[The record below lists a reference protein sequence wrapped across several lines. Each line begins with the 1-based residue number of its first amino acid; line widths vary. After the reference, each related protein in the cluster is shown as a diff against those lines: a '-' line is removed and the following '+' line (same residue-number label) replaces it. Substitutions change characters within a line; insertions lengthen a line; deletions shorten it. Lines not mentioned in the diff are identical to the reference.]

1 MRLPVIFLALSL
13 IARPVAAVAAVAE
26 QESDPLPSA
35 SAAPSPS
42 SSPSPSPSPSPSSS
56 MVSPIATAAAGAEV
70 DALAGPQP
78 FSGDPGWRASVLAG
92 AGAVMLNT
100 AGGQHL
106 WTPELSL
113 QGALRITDVASART
127 VVDFAWRRDGTSEIW
142 VDNTYTVL
150 TQRLD
155 LTLGT
160 DRAQFFA
167 GAGPCA
173 ILTST
178 RLHGPGRNVHANE
191 IYPGVSY
198 GLGLRW
204 MMRRLPMALDFG
216 GQQRERRHDF
226 RMSIAIGAPVVRSGA
241 R

>member
-1 MRLPVIFLALSL
+1 MRLPVIALLVLLLSTT
-13 IARPVAAVAAVAE
+13 AYADE
-26 QESDPLPSA
+26 QEMEEDL
-35 SAAPSPS
+35 
-42 SSPSPSPSPSPSSS
+42 
-56 MVSPIATAAAGAEV
+56 
-70 DALAGPQP
+70 GPQP
-78 FSGDPGWRASVLAG
+78 LSGDPGWNVAVLGG

-113 QGALRITDVASART
+113 QAAVRLRDVASLRT
-127 VVDFAWRRDGTSEIW
+127 VVDFAWRRDGTSEIYI
-142 VDNTYTVL
+142 DNTYTVL
-150 TQRLD
+150 TERLD

-160 DRAQFFA
+160 DRAQFVA

-178 RLHGPGRNVHANE
+178 RLHGPGRNIHANE
-191 IYPGVSY
+191 IYPGVAY

-204 MMRRLPMALDFG
+204 MVRRAPMALDFG

-226 RMSIAIGAPVVRSGA
+226 RMTFSAGLPLVRS
-241 R
+241 RPR

>member
-1 MRLPVIFLALSL
+1 MRLPVILALAL
-13 IARPVAAVAAVAE
+13 ALFAV
-26 QESDPLPSA
+26 P
-35 SAAPSPS
+35 
-42 SSPSPSPSPSPSSS
+42 
-56 MVSPIATAAAGAEV
+56 AAAAT
-70 DALAGPQP
+70 DAGSEQDGPQP
-78 FSGDPGWRASVLAG
+78 FSGDPGWNVAVLGG

-113 QGALRITDVASART
+113 QGAMRITDLASTRT
-127 VVDFAWRRDGTSEIW
+127 VIDFAWRRDGTSEIW

-173 ILTST
+173 IVTST

-191 IYPGVSY
+191 LYPGVSY

-204 MMRRLPMALDFG
+204 MVRRVPMAVDFG

-226 RMSIAIGAPVVRSGA
+226 RMGVSIGVPVVRSGTQ
-241 R
+241 

>member
-1 MRLPVIFLALSL
+1 MRLPVIVLVLSL
-13 IARPVAAVAAVAE
+13 FALPAAAAA
-26 QESDPLPSA
+26 DPEPD
-35 SAAPSPS
+35 PS
-42 SSPSPSPSPSPSSS
+42 SAPSPSPSPSPE
-56 MVSPIATAAAGAEV
+56 PIPIPDAETGN
-70 DALAGPQP
+70 DPLAGPQP
-78 FSGDPGWRASVLAG
+78 LSGDPGWSVSLLGG

-113 QGALRITDVASART
+113 QGAMRVSGLATTRT
-127 VVDFAWRRDGTSEIW
+127 VIDFAWRRDGTSEIW

-191 IYPGVSY
+191 VYPGVSY

-204 MMRRLPMALDFG
+204 MVRRLPMAVDFG

-226 RMSIAIGAPVVRSGA
+226 RMGVSIGVPVVRSGA